1 MKRALLVAAVP
12 SYLLLLACLTVPFI
26 QAGMP
31 NSCPVP
37 GHGGPPCNMEKCKA
51 MDKDGKK
58 TGSNCSKYCA
68 KSCCLCSDACP
79 KEQNQNSPTDE
90 EQLAYQFGG

>member
-1 MKRALLVAAVP
+1 MKQFWLLVTVFFLVLLQGGAVAL
-12 SYLLLLACLTVPFI
+12 YF
-26 QAGMP
+26 GMP

-37 GHGGPPCNMEKCKA
+37 GHGGPPCNMEKCRA

-58 TGSNCSKYCA
+58 TGVNCSKFCA

-79 KEQNQNSPTDE
+79 KDNNQNSPNDE
-90 EQLAYQFGG
+90 EFLAYQFGD